1 MEKLTPFYEILI
13 NINLQTLVDVCG
25 YEFPTNS
32 QNFMQKNSEVK
43 IFQKVSGELIFETPY
58 MLSFPR

>member
-1 MEKLTPFYEILI
+1 MYVDMNFQQIRKISCKKDLT
-13 NINLQTLVDVCG
+13 
-25 YEFPTNS
+25 
-32 QNFMQKNSEVK
+32 EVK